1 MSKIDVLFVTPQ
13 SRLEVYQGLSNEFAA
28 IEGPSGRGSYD
39 GDSAGNKANTKASA
53 VRAALKQARSELAS
67 NPINF

>member
-1 MSKIDVLFVTPQ
+1 MEMNYLLGKSNDINAAHLDLA
-13 SRLEVYQGLSNEFAA
+13 NEFAA